1 MCRRLITCKPRQPP
15 LQKIRMKGN
24 MLKICK
30 SDTKPESIT
39 GDFHNYIFNRLNLG
53 ATEHDFGSDYK

>member
-1 MCRRLITCKPRQPP
+1 
-15 LQKIRMKGN
+15 MKGN

-39 GDFHNYIFNRLNLG
+39 GDFHNCIFNRLNLG
-53 ATEHDFGSDYK
+53 AIEHDFGSDYK